1 MSPPVTCTMSAHRR
15 SQPSFTP
22 MTAPPAHTTLPPDPS
37 HPITN
42 LPGSSQTHSNGSP
55 SGQSSPSRSGQGGS
69 TSSKAGKPL
78 STSTGG
84 GGGGAGGK
92 GGPGKGGPGNNG
104 DPIHGSGTNKTA
116 IALGTVFGVLRF
128 TTGVAF
134 VLWYLHQ
141 RHACSGHAFDPLS
154 DDEEESPHS
163 ITAVR
168 LGGMCKMSLR
178 ILAVPL
184 GLLGMIG
191 LGPAPTFAPHVLTY
205 VSSSTWGF
213 ILDYL
218 VSLFF
223 HSEFPYFCRYSIIA
237 VDTPA

>member
-1 MSPPVTCTMSAHRR
+1 
-15 SQPSFTP
+15 
-22 MTAPPAHTTLPPDPS
+22 MTAPPAHTTLLPDPS

-42 LPGSSQTHSNGSP
+42 PPGSSQTHCNRSP

-69 TSSKAGKPL
+69 TSSKAGKPS

-84 GGGGAGGK
+84 GGGSGG
-92 GGPGKGGPGNNG
+92 GKGGPGNNG
-104 DPIHGSGTNKTA
+104 DPIRGSGTNKTA

-128 TTGVAF
+128 ATGEAF
-134 VLWYLHQ
+134 VLWYLRR
-141 RHACSGHAFDPLS
+141 RHARSGHAFDPLG

-168 LGGMCKMSLR
+168 LGGMRETSPQ

-191 LGPAPTFAPHVLTY
+191 LGPTPAFTIHTPHVLTY
-205 VSSSTWGF
+205 MSSST
-213 ILDYL
+213 
-218 VSLFF
+218 
-223 HSEFPYFCRYSIIA
+223 
-237 VDTPA
+237 